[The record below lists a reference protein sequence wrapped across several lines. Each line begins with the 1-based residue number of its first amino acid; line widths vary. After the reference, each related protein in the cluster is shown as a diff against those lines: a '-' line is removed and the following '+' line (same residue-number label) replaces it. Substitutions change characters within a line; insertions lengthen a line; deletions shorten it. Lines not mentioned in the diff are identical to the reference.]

1 MSNSYGTLYHTRSK
15 VNWDSRY
22 TGAPC
27 GSTQLPAHTSYV
39 LQLVLRSWVYTR
51 LLKLI
56 RTRRS
61 LNEMRARRVNFWSNK
76 SPLVPQREREK
87 LARIMDFYFFSKH
100 QYKLRRSQRKNHNV
114 SLELYERVEW
124 VSYTLWFHTLNHYV
138 RTNLLFDIFVKF
150 YMS

>member
-27 GSTQLPAHTSYV
+27 GSTQLPAHASYAA
-39 LQLVLRSWVYTR
+39 SFEKPGMYTR

-138 RTNLLFDIFVKF
+138 RRNLLLNIFVKF
-150 YMS
+150 NMS